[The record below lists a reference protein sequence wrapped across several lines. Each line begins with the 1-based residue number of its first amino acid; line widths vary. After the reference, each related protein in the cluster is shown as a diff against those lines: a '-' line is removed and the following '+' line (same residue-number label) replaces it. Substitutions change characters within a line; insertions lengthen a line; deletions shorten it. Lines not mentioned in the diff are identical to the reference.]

1 MPGCTILKLIEIY
14 LYSGVMK
21 MGGAQIYGFG
31 EHPTCLFITTRNY
44 YGITNSILLA
54 ILINQAVYFNIS
66 ANYKTQLVFT
76 VVIKV
81 HNVTRSRQRKKEMFK
96 LRGTKKTSG
105 KKKDPERETG

>member
-1 MPGCTILKLIEIY
+1 MALGSTQHAY
-14 LYSGVMK
+14 LL
-21 MGGAQIYGFG
+21 Q
-31 EHPTCLFITTRNY
+31 PRNY